1 MPTLDFLYFDAG
13 GGHRAAATALKHVIE
28 QQQRPW
34 DVRLVNVQELL
45 DALDVFRKL
54 TGLRLQ
60 DIYNNMLKHGWTL
73 GSTQL
78 MRGMQAIIRM
88 YHGPQVRL
96 FESHWRE
103 SRPDVVV
110 SFIPHFNR
118 AIAESLRN
126 ASPQTR
132 FVTVITDL
140 ADYPPHFW
148 IERESPYVVCGTEKA
163 VEQAHSAGLGDERL
177 FRASGMI
184 IQPRFYDPIHL
195 DRAAHRQRLGL
206 DPERPTG
213 LVLFGGFGAS
223 VMRDIVKQLDGSGL
237 DVQLILICGRNEKL
251 RKGIQNMKTRIP
263 VFTEGFTREVPYY
276 MHLSDFFIGKP
287 GPGSISEALAMK
299 LPVLLERNAWTLP
312 QERYNADWVLER
324 GVGLVVKSFRKEAAA
339 AVGTLLEPGNFTRF
353 RERAAAVENRAV
365 FEIADCLG
373 MLLNQS
379 APLSE

>member
-96 FESHWRE
+96 FERHWRE

-118 AIAESLRN
+118 AIAESLGK
-126 ASPQTR
+126 ASPHTR

-148 IERESPYVVCGTEKA
+148 MERDSPYVVCGTEKA
-163 VEQAHSAGLGDERL
+163 VQQAHSAGLGDEHL

-184 IQPRFYDPIHL
+184 IQPRFYEPIHL

-223 VMRDIVKQLDGSGL
+223 VMRDIVKQLDRSGL
-237 DVQLILICGRNEKL
+237 NVQLILICGRNEKL
-251 RKGIQNMKTRIP
+251 RKGIQNTKTRFP
-263 VFTEGFTREVPYY
+263 VFTEGFTRDVPYY

-324 GVGLVVKSFRKEAAA
+324 GVGLVVNSFRKEAAT
-339 AVGTLLEPGNFTRF
+339 AVGTLLEPGNFARF

-379 APLSE
+379 APLSA

>member
-13 GGHRAAATALKHVIE
+13 GGHRAAATALKLVIE
-28 QQQRPW
+28 QQQRQW

-45 DALDVFRKL
+45 DQLDVFRKL

-73 GSTQL
+73 GSTEL
-78 MRGMQAIIRM
+78 MRAMQAIIRM

-96 FESHWRE
+96 FERHWRE
-103 SRPDVVV
+103 SRPDVAV

-118 AIAESLRN
+118 AIAESVRN
-126 ASPQTR
+126 GSPGTR
-132 FVTVITDL
+132 FVTVITDF

-148 IERESPYVVCGTEKA
+148 IERETPHVVCGSGKA
-163 VEQAHSAGLGDERL
+163 VQQAHAAGLDDSRI
-177 FRASGMI
+177 FRTSGMI
-184 IQPRFYDPIHL
+184 IQPRFYQPVQV

-206 DPERPTG
+206 QPDRPTG

-223 VMRDIVKQLDGSGL
+223 VMQDIVKQLDRSGL
-237 DVQLILICGRNEKL
+237 DVQLIVICGRNEKL
-251 RKGIQNMKTRIP
+251 RKAIQNTKTRIP
-263 VFTEGFTREVPYY
+263 VFVEGFTREVPYY
-276 MHLSDFFIGKP
+276 MQLSDFFIGKP

-324 GVGLVVKSFRKEAAA
+324 GVGLVVKSFRKDAASAAA
-339 AVGTLLEPGNFTRF
+339 KLLEPGNFARF

-365 FEIADCLG
+365 FEIADFLG
-373 MLLNQS
+373 TLINQGAPPS
-379 APLSE
+379 A